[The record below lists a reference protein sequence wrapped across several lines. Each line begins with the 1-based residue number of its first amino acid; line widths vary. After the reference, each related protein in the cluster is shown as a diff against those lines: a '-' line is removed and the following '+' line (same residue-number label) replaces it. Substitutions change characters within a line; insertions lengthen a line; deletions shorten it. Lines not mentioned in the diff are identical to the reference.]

1 MAFQTKLVRT
11 RNEVNRLPLNAT
23 TTLLPYCTIRPP
35 MLESQIEL
43 IATACQ
49 SIPDLAQAATT
60 LEGQQGIRN
69 RLANMPEAAEE
80 MIDFWKEEIIMD

>member
-1 MAFQTKLVRT
+1 
-11 RNEVNRLPLNAT
+11 
-23 TTLLPYCTIRPP
+23 